1 MQKIRRN
8 NIYLT
13 RGDTLFV
20 KVTPILS
27 NGKEYT
33 LKKGDVITFTVK
45 KTTGDDDD
53 ILIQRTTENGII
65 NITPFETK
73 QLDYGEYVYD
83 CQLTTADGYVNTFVT
98 PHALYVQEEVTP

>member
-27 NGKEYT
+27 NGKEYA

-65 NITPFETK
+65 IITP
-73 QLDYGEYVYD
+73 
-83 CQLTTADGYVNTFVT
+83 CQLPAT
-98 PHALYVQEEVTP
+98 EVASLRELSHPNLLR